1 MDVDLVFEGG
11 GAKGLAFVGAL
22 QAIERHG
29 HKARRVVGTSAGSI
43 VAILVAAGY
52 SAAECKAAIN
62 ERLPDGSSRFGSFL
76 QTPTI
81 DESVELSNSLRFWL
95 RTELD
100 NPLIPNII
108 EPVVDKMIEGLVQR
122 DLTKHVISLLA
133 WGGWYA
139 GDTLLAYLTE
149 KLDAGGR
156 GLGSS
161 TLREFH
167 EETGRDFSAVASDI
181 TDKTMLVL
189 NHRTAPDCP
198 TVWAV
203 RMSMSCPLVWQE
215 VVWKK
220 EWGPY
225 LGHDIIGH
233 KVVDGGLSSN
243 FPIALLVSDDD
254 LVEETMGEESASD
267 QVIGLLLDD
276 GLQVPGAEDMQPTKQ
291 KAPGFLER
299 TDVLAETMFRLGAMG
314 ETLLGGH
321 DKYVIDEHKH
331 LVCRLPAKG
340 YGILEFDLTPERMAP
355 IVNAGEAAMEAHLAQ
370 ADLGGPSRPVPA
382 AAPD

>member
-1 MDVDLVFEGG
+1 MDVDMVFEGG

-29 HKARRVVGTSAGSI
+29 HRARRVVGTSAGSI

-62 ERLPDGSSRFGSFL
+62 ERLPDGTSRFASFL

-81 DESVELSNSLRFWL
+81 DESVELSSSLRGWL

-100 NPLIPNII
+100 NPLIPNLI
-108 EPVVDKMIEGLVQR
+108 EPVVDKMVEGLAQR

-139 GDTLLAYLTE
+139 GEALLAYLTE

-161 TLREFH
+161 TLREFSAR
-167 EETGRDFSAVASDI
+167 TGRDFTAVASDI

-198 TVWAV
+198 TTWAV

-225 LGHDIIGH
+225 LGNDISGH

-276 GLQVPGAEDMQPTKQ
+276 GLQVPGAEDTQAADQ

-370 ADLGGPSRPVPA
+370 RIHGGPGQPVPA
-382 AAPD
+382 AAHA